1 MHRHHSIGPYHS
13 QQRRRD
19 EERRRADDRDH
30 FEPHRDVRPHDH
42 DDDGPKFGPA
52 RPDLDRG
59 MRGGPAVGEAGAY
72 GPRSDMME
80 YGGFEPGAYGRDD
93 ASDLPRPATTSPVD
107 RAVER
112 HVSGPRDDYNM
123 YSRDDDLRPR
133 VRDDRRRIPLL
144 FRRTH
149 RR

>member
-1 MHRHHSIGPYHS
+1 MHRHHSIGPYQS

-30 FEPHRDVRPHDH
+30 FEPHRDVRPHD
-42 DDDGPKFGPA
+42 DGPQFGPA

-72 GPRSDMME
+72 GPRSDMMG

-93 ASDLPRPATTSPVD
+93 ASDLPSSTPMLE
-107 RAVER
+107 ER
-112 HVSGPRDDYNM
+112 HVSERRDDYNM

-133 VRDDRRRIPLL
+133 RRFSL

>member
-1 MHRHHSIGPYHS
+1 MHRHHSIGPYQS

-19 EERRRADDRDH
+19 NIDRDQ
-30 FEPHRDVRPHDH
+30 FEPHRDVRPHG
-42 DDDGPKFGPA
+42 DGPQFGPA

-93 ASDLPRPATTSPVD
+93 ASDLPSPENTPPERRATP
-107 RAVER
+107 
-112 HVSGPRDDYNM
+112 PRDGYNM
-123 YSRDDDLRPR
+123 YSRDEDLRPV
-133 VRDDRRRIPLL
+133 VRAEHRRIPL

>member
-1 MHRHHSIGPYHS
+1 MHRHHSIGPYQS

-19 EERRRADDRDH
+19 EERRSAGNHGDRDH
-30 FEPHRDVRPHDH
+30 FEPHRDVRPHD
-42 DDDGPKFGPA
+42 DGPQFGPP

-80 YGGFEPGAYGRDD
+80 YGGFEPGAYGRED
-93 ASDLPRPATTSPVD
+93 ASDLPPHT
-107 RAVER
+107 E
-112 HVSGPRDDYNM
+112 YNM
-123 YSRDDDLRPR
+123 YSRDDDP
-133 VRDDRRRIPLL
+133 RDDPPPRDERRRRIPL
-144 FRRTH
+144 FRRNH